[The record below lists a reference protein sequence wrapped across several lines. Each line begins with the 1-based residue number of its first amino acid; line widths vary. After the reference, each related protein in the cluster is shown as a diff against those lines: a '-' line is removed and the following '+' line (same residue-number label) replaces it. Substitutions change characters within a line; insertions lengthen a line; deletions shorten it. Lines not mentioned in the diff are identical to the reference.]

1 MKTFALDEGFGGF
14 DFCVQ
19 KDGSAEAGLKGIGLF
34 SSLSGEN
41 LMNLKELTTPT
52 ETAYLLK
59 YVDKKDSPKDFSNPW
74 SIRQALIYQKSNLVT
89 NQDTYIFM
97 RLSELLGA
105 RFGDIL
111 SKRRAQERGVKFLH
125 WSEIHTMA
133 FQSVVVNWREYINWL
148 DGDVSQLVSSSIF
161 VHLERMLTQHSLT
174 TSFSP
179 QSSQP
184 NSGPSTA
191 YPAP

>member
-1 MKTFALDEGFGGF
+1 
-14 DFCVQ
+14 
-19 KDGSAEAGLKGIGLF
+19 
-34 SSLSGEN
+34 
-41 LMNLKELTTPT
+41 MNLLTTPT

-59 YVDKKDSPKDFSNPW
+59 YVDKKDSPQDFSNPW
-74 SIRQALIYQKSNLVT
+74 SIRQALIYQKSNIIT

-111 SKRRAQERGVKFLH
+111 SKRRARERGVKFLH

-133 FQSVVVNWREYINWL
+133 FKSVVVNWREYINWL

-161 VHLERMLTQHSLT
+161 VYLEMVLTQYSLT
-174 TSFSP
+174 ILFLL

-184 NSGPSTA
+184 NSAPWIA